1 MRFDFVFSYWIFTWY
16 LLYMSKMVSYSPKL
30 ALGLGIIEN
39 AFLLVSMVLF
49 GSNARTILSF
59 IFINTL
65 IKVLPYYSLRRETI
79 RTTDLI
85 PTVFLFAVYVGW
97 IYYNQQDLTGNYKK
111 VFDSL
116 IHNRDETPFIQLL
129 RKVGQN
135 NFTVSFV
142 E

>member
-16 LLYMSKMVSYSPKL
+16 LLYMAKMVSYSPKL

-49 GSNARTILSF
+49 GSNLRTILSF

-116 IHNRDETPFIQLL
+116 IHNRDETSFMKQLY
-129 RKVGQN
+129 
-135 NFTVSFV
+135 NF
-142 E
+142 